1 MTAKPQ
7 QPKADMSAH
16 SWKLDDG
23 VKRNRQNP
31 KTFEIPSARERE
43 TLKPGDHVKLAFLVD
58 DPEYGGERMW
68 VEVAKVKGQ
77 TYVGTL
83 INQPLFIED
92 LEWGQE
98 IKFAPCHVIDIIPST
113 HH

>member
-1 MTAKPQ
+1 
-7 QPKADMSAH
+7 MSAR

-23 VKRNRQNP
+23 VERNRLHP
-31 KTFEIPSARERE
+31 DTFEIPSALERE
-43 TLKPGDHVKLAFLVD
+43 TLKPGDHVKLSFLVD

-77 TYVGTL
+77 AYVGTL

-92 LEWGQE
+92 LEWRQE
-98 IKFAPCHVIDIIPST
+98 IKFAPCHVIEIIPGT